1 MTSERN
7 QALPDPLPLAGRFAV
22 EIGHSL
28 AGPFCGAVLADLGA
42 TVLKVESAGKGDHAR
57 DWGPPFA
64 HGAAALFHAVN
75 RGKLSV
81 TAELR
86 DPETAAALRRIILE
100 RADILVQNL
109 KPGTLEA
116 AGLGA
121 EALLEA
127 KPALVVCNIGAF
139 GRDGPK
145 RDAPGYDPLI
155 QAASGLMSMNGHPG
169 APPARLP
176 VAVNDVGTGIWG
188 ALGILAALL
197 RQAATGRGGIVDVS
211 LYETALNWMGV
222 PIADHLASG
231 TLPRRYGSGV
241 ANIVPYQV
249 FECADGGLLIAAGND
264 LLFGKLCGVLGL
276 QALAADPRFAT
287 NGDRVANRDALIPAL
302 GAAIEGWPVAMLA
315 EALKAA
321 RIPSGPVQDVA
332 AALADPQTAALGIV
346 AATPEDKVTIVALP
360 LSFDGQRPPL
370 SGRAPRLG
378 EHQAMLERYSA
389 PKR

>member
-1 MTSERN
+1 M
-7 QALPDPLPLAGRFAV
+7 PDPLPLAGRFAV

-28 AGPFCGAVLADLGA
+28 AGPFCGAILADLGA

-57 DWGPPFA
+57 DWGPPFIE
-64 HGAAALFHAVN
+64 GAAALFHAVN

-81 TAELR
+81 TADLR
-86 DPETAAALRRIILE
+86 DPATAEALRWIILE
-100 RADILVQNL
+100 RADILLQNL
-109 KPGTLEA
+109 KVGTLEE

-121 EALLEA
+121 EGLLAA
-127 KPALVVCNIGAF
+127 KPSLVICNIGAF
-139 GRDGPK
+139 GRNGPK
-145 RDAPGYDPLI
+145 RSAPGYDPLI

-197 RQAATGRGGIVDVS
+197 RCTTTGRGGVVDVS

-231 TLPRRYGSGV
+231 ALPKRYGSGV
-241 ANIVPYQV
+241 GNIVPYQV
-249 FECADGGLLIAAGND
+249 FDCADGELLIAAGND

-276 QALAADPRFAT
+276 DALATDPRFAT
-287 NGDRVANRDALIPAL
+287 NGGRVENRDALIPAL
-302 GAAIEGWPVAMLA
+302 MEATRGWPVAMLTA
-315 EALKAA
+315 ALEKA
-321 RIPSGPVQDVA
+321 RIPCGPVQDVA
-332 AALADPQTAALGIV
+332 TALADPQTEALGII
-346 AATPEDKVTIVALP
+346 AATPGDGVRTVALP
-360 LSFDGQRPPL
+360 LSFDGSRPPL

-378 EHQAMLERYSA
+378 EHQSILDKAKDR
-389 PKR
+389 RR